1 MTTSEVAARFVEL
14 CSQFKNFDAM
24 KELYADNIV
33 SVEAAPRPNGS
44 LETAGKAAVI
54 EKSAGWAGVHE
65 IHGASCTGPYIL
77 HDRFAVNFVFD
88 ITPKSTGKRM
98 SVAEIAV
105 YTVAGG
111 KITREE
117 FFYGV
122 DAAAGLAR

>member
-24 KELYADNIV
+24 KELYADDIV
-33 SVEAAPRPNGS
+33 SVEASPRPNGS

-54 EKSAGWAGVHE
+54 EKSAGWAGATE
-65 IHGASCTGPYIL
+65 IHGGSITGPYL
-77 HDRFAVNFVFD
+77 LQDRFAVNFAFEV
-88 ITPKSTGKRM
+88 TPKATGKRL
-98 SVAEIAV
+98 SVQEIAV
-105 YTVAGG
+105 YTVANG